1 MHTNIYWYQYSMAGK
16 FVLESLDRL
25 SIIMHV
31 LAHFIRG
38 IIGGY
43 AKHSL
48 HVGKLHCVVS
58 SRIVDDRRGY
68 LLRDGKSHDLAK
80 MRFDGEGFTISTH
93 RYRTNT
99 WGMRIDSIHFPT
111 LRDTLWAV
119 HTLVMDHGVI
129 RELYLGYDCHV
140 PLRVSRSY
148 MSQNT
153 NKFGGVGVIVSQI
166 LDYVI
171 ERQPREFSQKRRSFF
186 FLFSFILPLR
196 PRLFFVRQIHLWGS
210 RLLTFRFTLPIRG
223 EYGLHIP
230 KGVDDDDDVI
240 ARTTM
245 QQVATASQRHP
256 APPGIPGAH
265 TAPAAGASQNCWAGG
280 CPH

>member
-1 MHTNIYWYQYSMAGK
+1 MT
-16 FVLESLDRL
+16 
-25 SIIMHV
+25 
-31 LAHFIRG
+31 
-38 IIGGY
+38 GGY
-43 AKHSL
+43 EKHSL
-48 HVGKLHCVVS
+48 HIGKLHCMVS
-58 SRIVDDRRGY
+58 SRVVDDREGY
-68 LLRDGKSHDLAK
+68 VLRNGKRHDFAK
-80 MRFDGEGFTISTH
+80 LRFEGEGFTISTH
-93 RYRTNT
+93 RFRTHT
-99 WGMRIDSIHFPT
+99 WGVTIDSIDYPS
-111 LRDTLWAV
+111 LRDTLWAIR
-119 HTLVMDHGVI
+119 TLVTEPDVI

-223 EYGLHIP
+223 EHGLHIP
-230 KGVDDDDDVI
+230 KGVDDDDDSNVLMEGGSDDTVQKNVGI
-240 ARTTM
+240 FNTAVNETNSTFH
-245 QQVATASQRHP
+245 ATSLVSNMKEALRR
-256 APPGIPGAH
+256 
-265 TAPAAGASQNCWAGG
+265 
-280 CPH
+280 

>member
-1 MHTNIYWYQYSMAGK
+1 VHTNIYWYQYSMAGK

-129 RELYLGYDCHV
+129 RELYLGYDCHT
-140 PLRVSRSY
+140 PLKVTKCTRWNYFKAVIDLNELGIVGALATTHVDWSLSLAAEPLS
-148 MSQNT
+148 SQ
-153 NKFGGVGVIVSQI
+153 
-166 LDYVI
+166 
-171 ERQPREFSQKRRSFF
+171 
-186 FLFSFILPLR
+186 
-196 PRLFFVRQIHLWGS
+196 
-210 RLLTFRFTLPIRG
+210 LT
-223 EYGLHIP
+223 
-230 KGVDDDDDVI
+230 
-240 ARTTM
+240 
-245 QQVATASQRHP
+245 
-256 APPGIPGAH
+256 
-265 TAPAAGASQNCWAGG
+265 
-280 CPH
+280 